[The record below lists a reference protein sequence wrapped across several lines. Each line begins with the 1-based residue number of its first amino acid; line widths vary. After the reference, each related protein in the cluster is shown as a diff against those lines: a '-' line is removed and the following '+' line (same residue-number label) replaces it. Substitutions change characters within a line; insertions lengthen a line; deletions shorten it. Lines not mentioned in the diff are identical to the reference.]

1 MEQFSKHKELSF
13 EKAVHAVP
21 ACTEGH
27 QSSEHRAR
35 AARSA
40 NGSGRQHSGPPAVKH
55 ADNGGYEIAAEAA
68 QLRHVSDRHSGI
80 ARQRT
85 KAGFRYRDA
94 DGTIIHDRATLE
106 RIRRLAVPPAWNDV
120 WICPSE
126 NGHIQ
131 ATGRDARGRKQY
143 RYHPRWRAVRDRTKY
158 EHMLEFGR
166 SLPAIRR
173 RVEADLARPGLPRE
187 KVIAAVV
194 RLLERTLARIGNPE
208 YAQQNESFGL
218 TTLRNNHVRF
228 KDGGVELDFRAKSG
242 VHHHS
247 VVHDAKLARILRRC
261 RDLPGSELFQ
271 YVDEEGRRHA
281 INSSDINDYL
291 REVARREVTAKDFR
305 TWAASNLALLTLAEM
320 KERRPTKAGMR
331 RAVERVA
338 SQLGNTPAVCRKSY
352 IHTAILENYLAGS
365 LPLKDSPPQRNGSPE
380 YLAVERQM
388 IKFLETQHHKPQ
400 PARTLEQQLHSSV
413 KRARSKRTR
422 ALKR

>member
-1 MEQFSKHKELSF
+1 MEQFSKHQELSF
-13 EKAVHAVP
+13 EKAIHAVP
-21 ACTEGH
+21 ACTKSH
-27 QSSEHRAR
+27 QSTEHRTR

-40 NGSGRQHSGPPAVKH
+40 NGSGRRHSGPPAVKH
-55 ADNGGYEIAAEAA
+55 ADNGGYEIVAQGA
-68 QLRHVSDRHSGI
+68 QLRYVSDRHSGI

-158 EHMLEFGR
+158 EHLLEFGR

-228 KDGGVELDFRAKSG
+228 KGGGVEL
-242 VHHHS
+242 
-247 VVHDAKLARILRRC
+247 
-261 RDLPGSELFQ
+261 
-271 YVDEEGRRHA
+271 
-281 INSSDINDYL
+281 
-291 REVARREVTAKDFR
+291 
-305 TWAASNLALLTLAEM
+305 
-320 KERRPTKAGMR
+320 
-331 RAVERVA
+331 
-338 SQLGNTPAVCRKSY
+338 
-352 IHTAILENYLAGS
+352 
-365 LPLKDSPPQRNGSPE
+365 
-380 YLAVERQM
+380 
-388 IKFLETQHHKPQ
+388 
-400 PARTLEQQLHSSV
+400 
-413 KRARSKRTR
+413 
-422 ALKR
+422 